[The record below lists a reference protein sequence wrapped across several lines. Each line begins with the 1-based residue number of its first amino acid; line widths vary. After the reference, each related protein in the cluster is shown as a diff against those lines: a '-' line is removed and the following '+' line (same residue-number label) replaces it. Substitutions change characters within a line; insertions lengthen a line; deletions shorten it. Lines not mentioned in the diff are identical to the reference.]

1 MKRRGLGRGL
11 DALLGDAPRNHA
23 VSEESYREIPLH
35 LIEKGRYQPRRE
47 MRPEALE
54 ELAASIRSQG
64 VMQPVVVRALGRK
77 AGDQEG
83 AEHFELIAGER
94 RWRAA
99 QLAGLTN
106 IPAMVRDVPDEA
118 ALALALIENVQREN
132 LNPVEEAFA
141 LKRLQDEFQMT
152 QQEAA
157 DAVGKSRVTVTNL
170 LRLLN
175 LEPDVRELLERG
187 ALEMGHARAL
197 LGVAAQVQ
205 IDLARQVVDRSL
217 SVRETEALVRRASLE
232 TAARPK
238 AGGTKDADTRRL
250 EGDLSAHLG
259 APVSIDHGTKGAGR
273 VVIRYSSLDEL
284 DGILR
289 HLR

>member
-11 DALLGDAPRNHA
+11 DALLGDTPRNHA
-23 VSEESYREIPLH
+23 VSEETYREIPVH

-77 AGDQEG
+77 EGDRDG

-205 IDLARQVVDRSL
+205 VDLARQVVDRSL
-217 SVRETEALVRRASLE
+217 SVRETEALVRRASLD
-232 TAARPK
+232 TAAGPK
-238 AGGTKDADTRRL
+238 VGAAKDADTRRL
-250 EGDLSAHLG
+250 EGDLTARLG
-259 APVSIDHGTKGAGR
+259 APVSIDHGAKGAGR

>member
-11 DALLGDAPRNHA
+11 DALLGGDAARNTTP
-23 VSEESYREIPLH
+23 SDETYRELPVH
-35 LIEKGRYQPRRE
+35 LIERGKYQPRRE
-47 MRPEALE
+47 IRPEALE
-54 ELAASIRSQG
+54 ELAASIRAQG
-64 VMQPVVVRALGRK
+64 LMQPVVVRSIGNDR
-77 AGDQEG
+77 
-83 AEHFELIAGER
+83 FELIAGER

-99 QLAGLTN
+99 QLAGLRN
-106 IPAMVRDVPDEA
+106 IPAMVRDVPDES

-141 LKRLQDEFQMT
+141 LKRLQDEFGLT

-175 LEPDVRELLERG
+175 LEPEVRELLERG

-197 LGVAAQVQ
+197 LGVASRVQV
-205 IDLARQVVDRSL
+205 DLARQVVDRSL
-217 SVRETEALVRRASLE
+217 SVRETEALVRRATLE
-232 TAARPK
+232 LAPK
-238 AGGTKDADTRRL
+238 SKEERMKDPDTRRL
-250 EGDLSAHLG
+250 EGDLSARIG
-259 APVSIDHGTKGAGR
+259 APVSIDHGAKGAGR